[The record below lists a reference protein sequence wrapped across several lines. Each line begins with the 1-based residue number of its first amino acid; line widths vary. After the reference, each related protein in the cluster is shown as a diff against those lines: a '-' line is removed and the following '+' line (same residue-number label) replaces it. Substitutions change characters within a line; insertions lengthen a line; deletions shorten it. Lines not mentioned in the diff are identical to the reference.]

1 MKKVVPIVFIS
12 VAYVLRDQ
20 GQKIFFFCIK
30 KGERAK
36 RSRKDLCINIETLF

>member
-20 GQKIFFFCIK
+20 GKKFFFFFLK
-30 KGERAK
+30 KGREQKGVERICA
-36 RSRKDLCINIETLF
+36 